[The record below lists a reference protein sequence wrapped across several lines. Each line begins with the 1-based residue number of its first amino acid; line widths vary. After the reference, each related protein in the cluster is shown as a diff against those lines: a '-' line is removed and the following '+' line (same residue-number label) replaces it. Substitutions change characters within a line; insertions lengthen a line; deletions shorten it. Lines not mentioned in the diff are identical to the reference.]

1 MTKASTQ
8 SDASAT
14 GVAPELNERAQ
25 KLLKNLVTRYIR
37 DGQPVGSRTLSKD
50 SELALSP
57 ATIRNVMADLE
68 DMGLVTSPHTSAGRI
83 PTVKGYRVF
92 IDSLLQI
99 QPLEMEET
107 LRLRQQLLQST
118 DYNNQ
123 NLLQQASD
131 LLSEITHLAGIVML
145 PKDACTML
153 RHVEFLPLSEQR
165 ILVIM
170 VVNEQQVRNCIIQVS
185 REYSPTELQQAA
197 NYLNHAFTGK
207 SIQSVRADLLKDME
221 QARSDMN
228 HMMQV
233 AIEVADKVFEPNTK
247 HDYVMSGQTHLMQ
260 FSELSN
266 IDKLR
271 HLFEAFNRKRDI
283 LHLLD
288 QALNAEGV
296 QIFIGE
302 ESGYDILDECSLV
315 TSPYEVGGEV
325 LGVLGVIGPTRMA
338 YERVIPIVD
347 ITARLVGAALKNE

>member
-1 MTKASTQ
+1 MS
-8 SDASAT
+8 SAQT
-14 GVAPELNERAQ
+14 ELNERAQ
-25 KLLKNLVTRYIR
+25 KLLKNLVTRYIS

-50 SELALSP
+50 SDLSLSP

-83 PTVKGYRVF
+83 PTVKGYRIFV
-92 IDSLLQI
+92 DNLLQV
-99 QPLEMEET
+99 QPLEVEET

-145 PKDACTML
+145 PKHACNML

-165 ILVIM
+165 LLVIM
-170 VVNEQQVRNCIIQVS
+170 VINEQEVRNCIINVS
-185 REYSPTELQQAA
+185 HEYSPADLQQAA
-197 NYLNHAFTGK
+197 NYLNQAFAGK
-207 SIQSVRADLLKDME
+207 SIQSVRSDLLRDME
-221 QARSDMN
+221 QARCDMN

-233 AIEVADKVFEPNTK
+233 AIEVADKVFEPKANN
-247 HDYVMSGQTHLMQ
+247 DYVMSGQTHLMQ
-260 FSELSN
+260 FSELSDL
-266 IDKLR
+266 DKLR

-288 QALNAEGV
+288 QALDAEGV

-302 ESGYDILDECSLV
+302 ESGYEILDECSVV
-315 TSPYEVGGEV
+315 TSPYEVDGEV

-347 ITARLVGAALKNE
+347 ITARLVGAALKNES